1 MDQLEFEDFPPA
13 PAAQPAPTA
22 ASLPRSPR
30 FKAIDRQQNVLR
42 AFALDTLIVEDH
54 AARAIWEFLEQL
66 DLAPFEANIKAVEGH
81 CGQATIQPRLLIALW
96 LYACS
101 QGIGAAREV
110 SRQCESDPGLRWL
123 CGDQPVNYHTLSDFR
138 VQHQDALR
146 DLFTDALGVL
156 SYHGL
161 ISLKQVAH
169 DGTRIQTVAG
179 QSSFHREAT
188 LEKHR
193 AEAAAQV
200 AALEAEEARG
210 DSVGRIAARRRAAA
224 ERQQRLQ
231 QALEQMPLHRQ
242 SKDTPQEKAEA
253 RVSESEPEARVMK
266 LAEGGFA
273 PAYNAQVTSD
283 GGEGGLILNL
293 QMTQSG
299 SDFQQLQP
307 ALEEV
312 RENFGKMPS
321 QTLVDGG
328 YLSRTDIEALEGRT
342 DLIGPFDQDGA
353 RATAHCRRRGIA
365 EEYAPKF
372 FVFHPDGN
380 RLQCPAGCFLEH
392 HQKNQTKDRI
402 EHVYRARPSDCAGC
416 ARKPQCCPQSPSRS
430 VARVEESAAVQ
441 RFRQKMAQSEMQ
453 ALYQQRS
460 RIAEFP
466 FCWIK
471 EKFGLRRFHV
481 RGLAKAFLE
490 MLWHALAYNILQW
503 KRLRWRVE
511 PEAILAN

>member
-353 RATAHCRRRGIA
+353 RATAHCRR
-365 EEYAPKF
+365 
-372 FVFHPDGN
+372 
-380 RLQCPAGCFLEH
+380 
-392 HQKNQTKDRI
+392 
-402 EHVYRARPSDCAGC
+402 
-416 ARKPQCCPQSPSRS
+416 
-430 VARVEESAAVQ
+430 
-441 RFRQKMAQSEMQ
+441 
-453 ALYQQRS
+453 
-460 RIAEFP
+460 
-466 FCWIK
+466 
-471 EKFGLRRFHV
+471 
-481 RGLAKAFLE
+481 
-490 MLWHALAYNILQW
+490 
-503 KRLRWRVE
+503 
-511 PEAILAN
+511 